1 MKGLMKQQSRFALL
15 WLFALAGLLLFGA
28 RLPVGLAAEE
38 PEGEKAEASY
48 EVSTGDPV
56 VGAVLQLLSADGSV
70 VAEMVTDGED
80 IVLDAELIAG
90 ETYTLREVSA
100 PAGFVKADDIVFT
113 VSEDGSVDEIVMK
126 DAPTTVKVYKKDARD
141 RFLAGATLQ
150 ILDKDGNVIE
160 EWKSTEEPHVIAGKL
175 IAGET
180 YTLHEVSAP
189 EGYLRADD
197 QTFTVSADGSI
208 DRLTVYNMTSVT
220 PQTGEDDA
228 WIWRSVIAGLASLT
242 LFVGCG
248 LYLSYKKFKEEQERE
263 A

>member
-1 MKGLMKQQSRFALL
+1 MKGLIKQQSRFALL

-38 PEGEKAEASY
+38 PESEKAEASY

-80 IVLDAELIAG
+80 IVLDAELLAG

-100 PAGFVKADDIVFT
+100 PAGYVKADDIVFT

-150 ILDKDGNVIE
+150 ILDKNGSVVE
-160 EWKSTEEPHVIAGKL
+160 EWTSETKAHVLRAKL
-175 IAGET
+175 LAGET
-180 YTLHEVSAP
+180 YTLREVKAP
-189 EGYLRADD
+189 DGYLTADD
-197 QTFTVSADGSI
+197 QTFTVSEDGSV
-208 DRLTVYNMTSVT
+208 DELTVYNVRSDT
-220 PQTGEDDA
+220 PTTGEESGNVWKWLLACLPVAGFVA
-228 WIWRSVIAGLASLT
+228 WKRGK
-242 LFVGCG
+242 GE
-248 LYLSYKKFKEEQERE
+248 KDE
-263 A
+263 

>member
-1 MKGLMKQQSRFALL
+1 MKQQSRFALL

-90 ETYTLREVSA
+90 ETYTLREVSE

-150 ILDKDGNVIE
+150 ILDKNGSVVE
-160 EWKSTEEPHVIAGKL
+160 EWTSETKEHVIRAKL

-180 YTLHEVSAP
+180 YTLREKAAP
-189 EGYLRADD
+189 EGFLTADD
-197 QTFTVSADGSI
+197 QTFTVSEDGSV
-208 DRLTVYNMTSVT
+208 DELTVYNMRSDT
-220 PQTGEDDA
+220 PTTGEEGPLFWFVVIGA
-228 WIWRSVIAGLASLT
+228 IACLLLTGVWLWIVWRS
-242 LFVGCG
+242 
-248 LYLSYKKFKEEQERE
+248 
-263 A
+263 